1 MRIGLSPLII
11 ELNHALKVWQAAIMH
26 VRCGLGNL
34 AQGRRL
40 ESAPVFGDACYTTAA
55 FVGKTTSI
63 PTHTE
68 IVKDSVTKVVALVAI
83 SAMGFALKQ
92 FHPFR
97 SLLGH
102 GLRVPCCIAVVV

>member
-1 MRIGLSPLII
+1 MGLGLPPLII
-11 ELNHALKVWQAAIMH
+11 EINHALKVWQAAIMH

-40 ESAPVFGDACYTTAA
+40 EGAPVFGDACYATAA
-55 FVGKTTSI
+55 LVGKTTSI

-68 IVKDSVTKVVALVAI
+68 IVKDSVAKVVALVTM
-83 SAMGFALKQ
+83 SAVGLALEQ
-92 FHPFR
+92 FHPFG

-102 GLRVPCCIAVVV
+102 GPRVPCCIAVVV